1 LQNSRVANAIQD
13 FSASRTLIFGWWIW
27 IGRDICVQYR
37 NLTSK
42 KTTFKNNLGQ
52 AFRIRIN
59 TATYNTKLACFVGP
73 Y

>member
-13 FSASRTLIFGWWIW
+13 FSASRTLIFGCW